1 MGNTKSRFICQI
13 CNKFLQNPVT
23 LSCECNICHEHLEE
37 LFSNENEILFQ
48 CKNCKTKTKTKKSD
62 LKENQNLNLEL
73 ERNIHLDENIRNI
86 KVKFETK
93 LEEIKLNETE
103 LSIKIYEHFYAI
115 KNDIDIKRETLLQ
128 KFYKEK
134 EETDDDNDTK
144 VIQRLSANLIE
155 QTEQAEE
162 MFRKNLQN
170 KIKSFFNESEKQ
182 MFDAF
187 RDPSLTKSQ
196 VKELEEKC
204 DTFSISYFERGLKNN
219 KFIESKQNS
228 SFKLGELYL
237 DELAKK

>member
-23 LSCECNICHEHLEE
+23 LTCECNICHDHLDE

-73 ERNIHLDENIRNI
+73 ERNIHLDENVRKI

-128 KFYKEK
+128 KLYKEK

-170 KIKSFFNESEKQ
+170 KIKSLFNESDKQ
-182 MFDAF
+182 MNDAF
-187 RDPSLTKSQ
+187 RDPSLTKNQ
-196 VKELEEKC
+196 VQELNEKC
-204 DTFSISYFERGLKNN
+204 DTYRISYFERRLKNN
-219 KFIESKQNS
+219 KFIESKLN
-228 SFKLGELYL
+228 FELGELYL
-237 DELAKK
+237 DKLATK

>member
-37 LFSNENEILFQ
+37 LFSNEIEILFQ

-73 ERNIHLDENIRNI
+73 EQNIHLDENIRNI
-86 KVKFETK
+86 KVKLETK

-115 KNDIDIKRETLLQ
+115 KNDIDIKRETLLLSF
-128 KFYKEK
+128 KNKDK
-134 EETDDDNDTK
+134 EETDDDSDTK

-155 QTEQAEE
+155 QAE
-162 MFRKNLQN
+162 M
-170 KIKSFFNESEKQ
+170 
-182 MFDAF
+182 A
-187 RDPSLTKSQ
+187 
-196 VKELEEKC
+196 
-204 DTFSISYFERGLKNN
+204 
-219 KFIESKQNS
+219 
-228 SFKLGELYL
+228 
-237 DELAKK
+237 